1 MKKNMGKGDRIIRT
15 ILALVML
22 TLYFT
27 NVISGTTGI
36 ILVLLSVVFLLTSII
51 SFCPLYLPVGINT
64 CKKQQSV

>member
-1 MKKNMGKGDRIIRT
+1 MKTNMGKGDRIIRT

-36 ILVLLSVVFLLTSII
+36 ILVILSVIFLFTSTV
-51 SFCPLYLPVGINT
+51 SFCPLYVLIGINT
-64 CKKQQSV
+64 CKKRRSV